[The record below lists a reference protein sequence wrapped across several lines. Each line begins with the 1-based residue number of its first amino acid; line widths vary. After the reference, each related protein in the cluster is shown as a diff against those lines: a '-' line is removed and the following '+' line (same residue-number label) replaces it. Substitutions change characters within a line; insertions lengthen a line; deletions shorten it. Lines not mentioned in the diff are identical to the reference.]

1 LAKRLTEK
9 QKLEI
14 VKGFLDSQSIDFL
27 SKKYNFTKLTIS
39 RNLEKSLGKKKY
51 KEIVNKEILS
61 IDIFNEDVLFKN
73 DKEEF
78 KNNINDNDSK
88 DESTKDKN
96 IPLES
101 FIEIA
106 PLDHNFENIPQ
117 KDLSSVPLSKI
128 KFPDVGF
135 LIVKKEIELETK
147 LLKNYPEWQFLPQ
160 EDLNR
165 KTLEIF
171 FDLKSAKRSCNKD
184 QKVIKVPN
192 TDVFRIVSSILL
204 SRGISR
210 LLTPENLISI

>member
-1 LAKRLTEK
+1 MAKRLTEK